1 MWDYD
6 VLVLGAGPIGSTL
19 ARLVADK
26 GFKVALVEKKK
37 IIGLPLQCAGL
48 VSRRVKNANIL
59 PDEFIINRIKGAIIH
74 SPSDHTLKVSKE
86 DVEAYV
92 IDRVSYDQYL
102 AEKAVS
108 KGVKL
113 LKDKKVTKIYHNH
126 GKITLNSGD
135 SLSAPIIVDAMGF
148 KPDQIG
154 FLARQYLIEF
164 NDTRMDPEFLD
175 LKLNADISPGFLW
188 RIPLSEKTARIG
200 FFSES
205 RKPWSFLLK
214 FIKSF
219 SPNFR
224 ILGKY
229 QGNIPL
235 ADPDKKLYKGR
246 CILIGDAASQV
257 KPTTGGGLLMGFKAA
272 KIAADTIEEAL
283 NREDPSLLK
292 KYHQRYHETY
302 NNEIKNQLRVQKT
315 FKLLDNHGLDYLI
328 LKIKEKKL
336 EDIIS
341 EYGDMDNQTPLI
353 QEFLKRGLISSMIPS
368 LIWRK
373 VTRLWK

>member
-6 VLVLGAGPIGSTL
+6 VLILGAGPVGSTL

-26 GFKVALVEKKK
+26 GFKAALVEKKK
-37 IIGLPLQCAGL
+37 VIGLPLQCAGL
-48 VSRRVKNANIL
+48 VSWKIKNVNIL

-74 SPSDHTLKVSKE
+74 SPSDHILKVSKD

-102 AEKAVS
+102 TEKAVS
-108 KGVKL
+108 SGAKL
-113 LKDKKVTKIYHNH
+113 LKNRKVIKIDHNH
-126 GKITLNSGD
+126 GEITLNSGD
-135 SLSAPIIVDAMGF
+135 KLSAPIIVNAMGF

-164 NDTRMDPEFLD
+164 NDARMNPEFLD

-188 RIPLSEKTARIG
+188 RIPLSDKMARIG

-205 RKPWSFLLK
+205 KRPWSFLLK

-219 SPNFR
+219 STHFR

-235 ADPDKKLYKGR
+235 ADPNKKLYKGR

-257 KPTTGGGLLMGFKAA
+257 KPTTGGGLLIGFKAA
-272 KIAADTIEEAL
+272 KIAAETIEEAL
-283 NREDPSLLK
+283 DKEDPGLLK
-292 KYHQRYHETY
+292 KYHQRYHEIY
-302 NNEIKNQLRVQKT
+302 DNEIKNQLRVQKT
-315 FKLLDNHGLDYLI
+315 FKLLDNYGLDYLI
-328 LKIKEKKL
+328 LKIKEKNL
-336 EDIIS
+336 ENIIS
-341 EYGDMDNQTPLI
+341 EYGDMDDQTPLI

-373 VTRLWK
+373 VTRIWK